1 MTSAALRRRRR
12 LWPVLALFAVLAGL
26 AGVTLAVFAGRL
38 VMPAASVRIF
48 PLRYEAEIGGAAD
61 RYDVDPYLLAAV
73 ARAES
78 SFNPRAE
85 SHMGARGLMQLM
97 PDTVDFIAGLDSY
110 RGDDDPDLT
119 DPEDS
124 LELGACY
131 LAYLLRRFDGDE
143 TAALAAYNAGPTPVG
158 RWVKAGGG
166 GSLDRADIEYPE
178 TREYVERVERYR
190 DLFERVHP
198 DAF

>member
-1 MTSAALRRRRR
+1 
-12 LWPVLALFAVLAGL
+12 
-26 AGVTLAVFAGRL
+26 
-38 VMPAASVRIF
+38 
-48 PLRYEAEIGGAAD
+48 
-61 RYDVDPYLLAAV
+61 
-73 ARAES
+73 
-78 SFNPRAE
+78 
-85 SHMGARGLMQLM
+85 MQLM